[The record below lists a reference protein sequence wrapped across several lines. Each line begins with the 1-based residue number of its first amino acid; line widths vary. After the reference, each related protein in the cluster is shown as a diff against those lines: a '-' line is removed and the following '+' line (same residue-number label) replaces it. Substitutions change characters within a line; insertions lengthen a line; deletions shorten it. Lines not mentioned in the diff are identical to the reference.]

1 MDNKEDIMSFKIKI
15 LGVALAALMLNS
27 GCAEKAEVEQKNIA
41 QCAIFKTFASATFE
55 VEGDMAEIIEKT
67 AKKALTKSCFK
78 KSESSNA
85 NLRIKINSKKIL
97 QTESGFIQDKHD
109 NSFDVT
115 IHAIMLIPTEQGG
128 LTTLTSTQHAKLNL
142 KSSQIA
148 DLGSKSDITE
158 KDINDLVED
167 NVLITLN
174 NLFKD
179 MP

>member
-1 MDNKEDIMSFKIKI
+1 MLSLSKVISS
-15 LGVALAALMLNS
+15 ALVFAIFS
-27 GCAEKAEVEQKNIA
+27 IGCAKKAEVEQKNIA
-41 QCAIFKTFASATFE
+41 HCEVYKNFASVAFE
-55 VEGDMAEIIEKT
+55 VEGDMQSLVEKT

-78 KSESSNA
+78 KSDNSNS
-85 NLRIKINSKKIL
+85 NLRIKIEAKKVL
-97 QTESGFIQDKHD
+97 HAESGLIQDKYD
-109 NSFDVT
+109 NSFDVA

-128 LTTLTSTQHAKLNL
+128 LTTLTSTQNAKLNL

-158 KDINDLVED
+158 KEVSNLVEE
-167 NVLITLN
+167 NVLQALR

>member
-1 MDNKEDIMSFKIKI
+1 MSFKIKI
-15 LGVALAALMLNS
+15 LGIALAAIMLNS
-27 GCAEKAEVEQKNIA
+27 GCAKKAEVEQKNIA
-41 QCAIFKTFASATFE
+41 QCEVFKTFASATFE
-55 VEGDMAEIIEKT
+55 VEGDMAEAIEKT

-78 KSESSNA
+78 KSSDSNA
-85 NLRIKINSKKIL
+85 NLRIKLEAKKTL

-109 NSFDVT
+109 NSFDIT
-115 IHAIMLIPTEQGG
+115 IHAIMLIPTDQGG

-148 DLGSKSDITE
+148 DLGSKSEITE
-158 KDINDLVED
+158 KDINDLVEE
-167 NVLITLN
+167 NVLIALK